1 MDADV
6 IVVGAGLAGL
16 VAAREAIRGGLSV
29 VVVDQ
34 ENRQNLGGQAF
45 WSFGGMFLIDTPQQR
60 RLGVK
65 DSAELAHSDW
75 TGTAGFDRFD
85 EEGGLGQDRW
95 ARRWAYE
102 YVEFAAGEKASY
114 LAEHGI
120 KFTPVVGW
128 AERGGSVADGHGN
141 SVPRFHVPW
150 GTGTGI
156 VKPFINFALQAE
168 KDGKLRFNFRHRV
181 TGLLTEGGRVVGV
194 EGDILES
201 SARDRGRASSR
212 VATGTFT
219 LKAPAVVMATGGIG
233 ANAELVRANWPERL
247 GTAPENMICGVPE
260 YVDGSGL
267 IAAEAAGARWVN
279 KDRMWHYTEGI
290 INYDPVWPDHGIRI
304 LPGPTPMW
312 FDARGRRLPH
322 PNLPG
327 YDTLETLKYLR
338 TTEDIK
344 DYDHSWFIVNERILA
359 KEFALSGSE
368 QNPDITSGK
377 MSRVIASRLSSGIPG
392 PVRRFQRR
400 GQDFLTAE
408 TLEQLVPKMNQ
419 LVGEDLIDVDH
430 LREQIE
436 ARDLQIENPF
446 SKDAQIQGI
455 HNSRAFRGDRMI
467 RTTKPHKLL
476 DPAAGPLVAV
486 RLNILT
492 RKSLG
497 GLQTDLASRVIGADG
512 EVLPGLW
519 AAGEAAGF
527 GGGGVHGYRALEGT
541 FLGGAVF
548 SGLLAG
554 RSLTETLRG

>member
-181 TGLLTEGGRVVGV
+181 TGLITEGGRVVGV

-219 LKAPAVVMATGGIG
+219 L
-233 ANAELVRANWPERL
+233 
-247 GTAPENMICGVPE
+247 
-260 YVDGSGL
+260 
-267 IAAEAAGARWVN
+267 
-279 KDRMWHYTEGI
+279 
-290 INYDPVWPDHGIRI
+290 
-304 LPGPTPMW
+304 
-312 FDARGRRLPH
+312 
-322 PNLPG
+322 
-327 YDTLETLKYLR
+327 
-338 TTEDIK
+338 
-344 DYDHSWFIVNERILA
+344 
-359 KEFALSGSE
+359 
-368 QNPDITSGK
+368 
-377 MSRVIASRLSSGIPG
+377 
-392 PVRRFQRR
+392 
-400 GQDFLTAE
+400 
-408 TLEQLVPKMNQ
+408 
-419 LVGEDLIDVDH
+419 
-430 LREQIE
+430 
-436 ARDLQIENPF
+436 
-446 SKDAQIQGI
+446 
-455 HNSRAFRGDRMI
+455 
-467 RTTKPHKLL
+467 
-476 DPAAGPLVAV
+476 
-486 RLNILT
+486 
-492 RKSLG
+492 
-497 GLQTDLASRVIGADG
+497 
-512 EVLPGLW
+512 
-519 AAGEAAGF
+519 
-527 GGGGVHGYRALEGT
+527 
-541 FLGGAVF
+541 
-548 SGLLAG
+548 
-554 RSLTETLRG
+554 